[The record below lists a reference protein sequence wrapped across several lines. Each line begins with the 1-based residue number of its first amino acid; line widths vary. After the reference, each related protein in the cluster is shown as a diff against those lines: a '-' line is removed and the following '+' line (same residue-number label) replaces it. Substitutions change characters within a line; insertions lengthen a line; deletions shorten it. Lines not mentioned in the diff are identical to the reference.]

1 MLSQTLPKK
10 PVDGMRALA
19 AAHEIDRLR
28 LSVAAAR
35 EVSFDWTL
43 HDDRIVWDGDC
54 EILSLH
60 TDPNRLY
67 RGDGLRRWMCAKAQ
81 AELTCLIET
90 KAPSDRSFEL
100 EFEASSA
107 LGTVVF
113 EMRGA
118 RIARPDGQAERLSGI
133 VRVITEKWRE
143 NTRLHYLATRDELTG
158 HLNRTSLRTEL
169 ARAIDTAKREN
180 GSCAYLVT
188 AIDRLAMI
196 NEAYG
201 FGAADEVIVA
211 VGERISRIL
220 RSDDIIGRSAGNK
233 LGIILNT
240 CSEREIAIVADRL
253 RECVRA
259 DLIPTQAGE
268 VAVTISVGGV
278 FLPHAAASSQEAML
292 RAEEALD
299 RARAGGRDGFAAY
312 AKSPQRETARLR
324 LMTIADEVVK
334 ALKEKRLVFA
344 YQPIVTAGEH
354 LPVHYECLLRLLRTD
369 GEVLSAGHFIPAVE
383 QLGLVRLVDRCALEM
398 TISQLRAQPCVS
410 LAVNVSGTSARDPAW
425 LESFVSYVR
434 CHRDVARRMIVEL
447 TETAALNDFEE
458 SARFVSN
465 LRELGCTVA
474 IDDFGAGY
482 TSFRNLQ
489 MLHVDMVKI
498 DGSYVKGLCTSP
510 DNQIFVRTLVDLARN
525 FHLKTVAEW
534 VSSDEEGA
542 LLKSFGVDYFQG
554 FHFGVPTLEPEFA
567 RAVPLHQERGSK
579 ARPGWQAMPG
589 QTRPIAV
596 VRGASK
602 SLL

>member
-43 HDDRIVWDGDC
+43 HDDRIAWDGDC

-67 RGDGLRRWMCAKAQ
+67 RGDGLRRWMCPQSQ
-81 AELTCLIET
+81 ADITRLIET
-90 KAPSDRSFEL
+90 RAPFDRPFEL

-107 LGTVVF
+107 LETIVF
-113 EMRGA
+113 EMRGV

-133 VRVITEKWRE
+133 VRVVTEKKRE
-143 NTRLHYLATRDELTG
+143 NQRLHYLATRDELTG

-169 ARAIDTAKREN
+169 AHAIEQAKRQK

-211 VGERISRIL
+211 VGERISKVL
-220 RSDDIIGRSAGNK
+220 RADDIIGRSAGNK
-233 LGIILNT
+233 LGIILTT
-240 CSEREIAIVADRL
+240 CSEREISVVAERL
-253 RECVRA
+253 RESVRC
-259 DLIPTQAGE
+259 DLIATRAGQ
-268 VAVTISVGGV
+268 VAVTISVGAV
-278 FLPHAAASSQEAML
+278 FLPGAAASSQEAML

-299 RARAGGRDGFAAY
+299 RARAGGRDGFAVY
-312 AKSPQRETARLR
+312 AKSAQREMARLR
-324 LMTIADEVVK
+324 LMAIADEVVS

-344 YQPIVTAGEH
+344 YQPIVTADEH
-354 LPVHYECLLRLLRTD
+354 LPVHYECLLRLRRSD
-369 GEVLSAGHFIPAVE
+369 GEVVSAGHFIPAAE

-398 TISQLRAQPCVS
+398 AISQLRAQPRIS

-425 LESFVSYVR
+425 LESFVGYVR

-489 MLHVDMVKI
+489 MLNVDMVKI

-525 FHLKTVAEW
+525 FQLKTVAEW

-542 LLKSFGVDYFQG
+542 LLESFGVDYFQG
-554 FHFGVPTLEPEFA
+554 FHFGMPTLEPDFA
-567 RAVPLHQERGSK
+567 RSATSHSE
-579 ARPGWQAMPG
+579 
-589 QTRPIAV
+589 
-596 VRGASK
+596 
-602 SLL
+602 